1 MACPKKRPWDPLFT
15 LKIFWMGDVG
25 VDLNSVDL
33 GTNSS
38 DHQDNIFNI
47 FLPTGNLGLNLH
59 FLTATKWGGRI
70 QAIQFP
76 GVLTWCGCRVHVHCA
91 KTPMLLNFCVT

>member
-47 FLPTGNLGLNLH
+47 FFANRESRTQPA
-59 FLTATKWGGRI
+59 F
-70 QAIQFP
+70 FD
-76 GVLTWCGCRVHVHCA
+76 CY
-91 KTPMLLNFCVT
+91 